1 MPPEMN
7 PQTHDKQPDFLTFQC
22 PLTIEAAGDAEKKNP
37 GSPVFHMVAY
47 TGGVMRITGFPHPVV
62 VDLEGLAIDRQDIP
76 VRLDHNPRQGVGHT
90 QRVAIENGTVV
101 AEGLISRGTSW
112 ARDVSK
118 SAANGFPWQASIGA
132 SVIDAEFIPNGQQ
145 VTVNGRTFNGPLH
158 VVRRALLKEISFVDS
173 GADTNSSAR
182 IAANNPRPRNSRP
195 GQPRKEP
202 HPMEGTN
209 VITTTTSDNNTDNAA
224 QDTDVQAAAA
234 DSATHDDAGVDTH
247 APKPNTPKAQSA
259 PTNKTT
265 ATPATSGTP
274 STPGTPGTLNA
285 SAGDHADP
293 VTQMRQ
299 RLAAET
305 RRVEAIQKLCASGGG
320 KFASVEAQAIEE
332 GWDVTKTELHILR
345 ASRPQVP
352 ASASSQRNLR
362 GTPQVFEAVAL
373 MASGMPMS
381 RIEASFDE
389 PVLEAADKLRGVGI
403 QACCELAYGQQLP
416 RFRRDATGWLQA
428 AFSTTSLPGI
438 LSNVANKMLL
448 EGYSYIEDAWRRIA
462 KIASVNDFK
471 EHSRYR
477 MTGAFKFEQV
487 SADGELKHGKLDEQK
502 FGQKADTH
510 GIMFAL
516 TRQMIINDDMGAF
529 TDIPRQ
535 IGMGAAEA
543 IADAVWALWLKNP
556 VQSDGKT
563 FFHADHKNYAEGADT
578 ALNVDGL
585 TAAEVLFGE
594 QTKPNGRPLGI
605 PANLLLVPTALKV
618 PAEQLMKSLLLNET
632 TTANKPK
639 PSANPH
645 VGKFEVVS
653 SVYLSNASFMG
664 ASSKAWYLL
673 ADPNRLPAIEIA
685 FLNGV
690 DRPTVEKTDADFNT
704 LGVQFRGYIDF
715 GVREQDHRGAIKFKG
730 EA

>member
-1 MPPEMN
+1 MSN
-7 PQTHDKQPDFLTFQC
+7 PATHDKQPDYLTFRC
-22 PLTIEAAGDAEKKNP
+22 PLTVEAASEPDRKTP
-37 GSPVFHMVAY
+37 RFRMVAY

-90 QRVAIENGTVV
+90 QRVLIENGQVV
-101 AEGLISRGTSW
+101 AEGLVSRDTSW
-112 ARDVSK
+112 ARDVAK
-118 SAANGFPWQASIGA
+118 SATNGFPWQASIGA
-132 SVIDAEFIPNGQQ
+132 AVVEAEFIPNGQQ

-158 VVRRALLKEISFVDS
+158 VVRGAILKEISFVDS
-173 GADTNSSAR
+173 GADTATSAR
-182 IAANNPRPRNSRP
+182 IAA
-195 GQPRKEP
+195 QHKEQEV
-202 HPMEGTN
+202 MDDKNTS
-209 VITTTTSDNNTDNAA
+209 TSDDAQQIAEATDANATPSN
-224 QDTDVQAAAA
+224 DTDTQPKA
-234 DSATHDDAGVDTH
+234 DKTPKSATQKPQASPAPTGNAGNPTTFNASVPISSEDDA
-247 APKPNTPKAQSA
+247 
-259 PTNKTT
+259 
-265 ATPATSGTP
+265 
-274 STPGTPGTLNA
+274 
-285 SAGDHADP
+285 
-293 VTQMRQ
+293 VTKMRQ
-299 RLAAET
+299 RIAAET
-305 RRVEAIQKLCASGGG
+305 RRVEAIQKLCAPGNG
-320 KFASVEAQAIEE
+320 KHADIEAKAIEE

-352 ASASSQRNLR
+352 ATTASRPGNANFR
-362 GTPQVFEAVAL
+362 GPQMFEAVAL
-373 MASGMPMS
+373 MASGLPNS
-381 RIEASFDE
+381 RIEALYDE

-403 QACCELAYGQQLP
+403 QEFCELACGQQLP

-428 AFSTTSLPGI
+428 AFSTASLPGI
-438 LSNVANKMLL
+438 LSNIANKMLL
-448 EGYSYIEDAWRRIA
+448 EGYNYIEDAWRKLA

-535 IGMGAAEA
+535 IGMGAAES
-543 IADAVWALWLKNP
+543 IADAVWELWLKNP

-563 FFHADHKNYAEGADT
+563 FFHADHGNYAEGADT
-578 ALNVDGL
+578 ALSVDGL
-585 TAAEVLFGE
+585 TDAEILFGE

-605 PANLLLVPTALKV
+605 PASILLVPTALKV
-618 PAEQLMKSLLLNET
+618 PAAQLMNSMQLNET

-639 PSANPH
+639 PVNNPH
-645 VGKFEVVS
+645 VGKFDVVS
-653 SVYLSNASFMG
+653 SVYLSNASFTG

-715 GVREQDHRGAIKFKG
+715 GVREQDHRGALKMKG